1 MASIK
6 KRPDGK
12 WRARYRDEA
21 GQEHARHFDR
31 KVDGQR
37 WLDEVTASVLT
48 GTYVDPAAGRVTF
61 ASFYRDWA
69 TRQVWEATTARAM
82 NLAAGGVTFGTVPLA
97 RLRSSHLEAWVK
109 AMQTRGLAA
118 STIRTRFNNVRSVL
132 RAAVRDRHLPHD
144 PSVGVTLPRQRRREA
159 AMVIPTPEQVGA
171 LLRAA
176 DDFAPF
182 VALCAF
188 AGLRLGEAAGQQVG
202 DIDFLRR
209 VVKIE
214 RQVQRAG
221 GGEIEIRP
229 PKYGSER
236 EVGAPQGVL
245 DLLSAHVSEIGQV
258 RSSSSPAPAVST
270 VTPGT
275 DEWLF
280 PGEDGKPLHQN
291 SVGYLWRRT
300 RAKVPGCEELRLHDL
315 RHFYASGL
323 IAAGCDVVTVQRAM
337 GHKSAAVTLT
347 TYSHLWPSAEDR
359 TRAAAQGMFDDAL
372 RTPGGLDGPSEALT
386 STVTR

>member
-6 KRPDGK
+6 KRPDGR

-21 GQEHARHFDR
+21 GKEHARHFDR

-61 ASFYRDWA
+61 ASFYGEWA

-82 NLAAGGVTFGTVPLA
+82 DLAAGGVTFGTVPLA

-132 RAAVRDRHLPHD
+132 RAAARDRHLPHD

-159 AMVIPTPEQVGA
+159 AMVIPTPGQVGA

-188 AGLRLGEAAGQQVG
+188 AGLRLGEAAGQQPG
-202 DIDFLRR
+202 DLEFLRR
-209 VVKIE
+209 VVKVE
-214 RQVQRAG
+214 RQVQRLG
-221 GGEIEIRP
+221 GGEVEIRP

-236 EVGAPQGVL
+236 EVGAPQGLL
-245 DLLSAHVSEIGQV
+245 DLLSAHVAELDEK
-258 RSSSSPAPAVST
+258 A
-270 VTPGT
+270 
-275 DEWLF
+275 EWLF

-300 RAKVPGCEELRLHDL
+300 RAKVPGCERLRLHDL

-372 RTPGGLDGPSEALT
+372 RTPGGLDGTSEALT